1 MDIIFDID
9 FYCKT
14 ANRSRQ
20 NRSKEQKELIKEMII
35 FCKDNLSGL
44 SLKELFEK
52 IAYCAKEEILKW
64 YPWNVNN
71 EDAIAVNIGFY
82 SEAVVMAGL
91 FPDFDTLFK
100 ESFKYY
106 TEYIAILDSEDT
118 QFEDTF
124 EDDW

>member
-1 MDIIFDID
+1 M
-9 FYCKT
+9 
-14 ANRSRQ
+14 
-20 NRSKEQKELIKEMII
+20 
-35 FCKDNLSGL
+35 
-44 SLKELFEK
+44 
-52 IAYCAKEEILKW
+52 
-64 YPWNVNN
+64 
-71 EDAIAVNIGFY
+71 NIGFY